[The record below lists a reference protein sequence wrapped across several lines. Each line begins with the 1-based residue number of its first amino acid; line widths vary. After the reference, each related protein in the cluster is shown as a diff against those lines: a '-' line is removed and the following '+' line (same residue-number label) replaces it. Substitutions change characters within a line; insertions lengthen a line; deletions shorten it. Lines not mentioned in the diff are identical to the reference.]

1 MTVCRALFGYDPS
14 KDSGL
19 PGRGLAFSPGDV
31 LHVTSVNDGVACST
45 IIVATSSC

>member
-31 LHVTSVNDGVACST
+31 LLVTSVNDDVACPT
-45 IIVATSSC
+45 ISVATRSC